1 VFSSRDEK
9 LCQFLLSFGFL
20 SSEQIKKLLF
30 PATDKRTMLRRLRV
44 LNHRKILNR
53 FEVSFGGQVLWS
65 LTPGQVEKMG
75 STFVIKNINKNALT
89 HDLLVND
96 LRLKFEQFSVGKS
109 WKSGHYFRHKFSA
122 NKKPE
127 ERSSDTIPD
136 WLVTINN
143 RVCALEVELHLKSK
157 DRMLKVFET
166 YSNNKAISL
175 LWYFVP
181 TEAMR
186 KKLLREAI
194 PFTNYRGKQWFKVSL
209 VTEVDRELSML
220 TVPPHSVSRP
230 R

>member
-1 VFSSRDEK
+1 
-9 LCQFLLSFGFL
+9 
-20 SSEQIKKLLF
+20 
-30 PATDKRTMLRRLRV
+30 MLRRLRV

-65 LTPGQVEKMG
+65 LTPAQVEKMG
-75 STFVIKNINKNALT
+75 STFVIKNINKNAVT

-96 LRLKFEQFSVGKS
+96 LRLKFEQYKAGKS

-181 TEAMR
+181 TETMR
-186 KKLLREAI
+186 KKPLRDVI

-209 VTEVDRELSML
+209 ISEVDRELRLL
-220 TVPPHSVSRP
+220 TVPPHSVSKSS
-230 R
+230 

>member
-9 LCQFLLSFGFL
+9 LCQYLLSFGFL

-30 PATDKRTMLRRLRV
+30 TATDKRTMLRRLRV

-65 LTPGQVEKMG
+65 LTPAQVEKMG
-75 STFVIKNINKNALT
+75 STFVIKNINKNAVT

-96 LRLKFEQFSVGKS
+96 LRLKFEQYKAGKS

-181 TEAMR
+181 TETMR
-186 KKLLREAI
+186 KKLLRDVI

-209 VTEVDRELSML
+209 ISEVDRELRLL
-220 TVPPHSVSRP
+220 TVPPHSVSKSS
-230 R
+230 